1 MSFRRVIVVGLD
13 GLDPVLTEAM
23 LSAGELPNLRRIRDS
38 GGYARIKTTNPAQT
52 PVAWS
57 SFAVGTNPGGH
68 GIFDFLRR
76 DPATYLPEV
85 GLYRHEQRNRFL
97 PPQAV
102 NLRGGVPVWE
112 RLSRAGIPSIVL
124 RHPCTYPPASFRGRL
139 LAGIGVPD
147 LRGGFGSS
155 TFFTP
160 DGDADAGEGERV
172 LQVRLNGQGE
182 GTVHLPGPLEQDGS
196 ELRIP
201 LDLRVDPEAG
211 VVRISCPDGSFTTR
225 LSVGEWSDWLRV
237 RFRKGLLQRIR
248 GLVRFHL
255 SAVEPFRLFA
265 SPVHFDPD
273 SPLYPISHPWD
284 YAGELERA
292 IGTYATLGL
301 AEEHNGLTN
310 GRIDERAFLAQATDI
325 MEERRAMMHHE
336 LSRFD
341 DGLFYCLFGTPDRIQ
356 HMFWRFREPDH
367 PANGGVS
374 PDEDMARVI
383 ETYYRRCDEVVGEA
397 LSYGG
402 EDTLF
407 LVLSD
412 HGFTSFQRQV
422 QVNSWLHREGYLAL
436 KPGVEAGDGAGDLL
450 RNVDWSRTRA
460 YALGMA
466 GLYLNLRGR
475 EGEGI
480 VSPEDALSLRREL
493 AGGLSGLED
502 PGRGQ
507 VAVRTAIPRES
518 IYSGSHTDDAPD
530 ILIGCAPGYRV
541 GSDSAMGGIGSH
553 LFSDN
558 TRRWSGDHVVDP
570 AAVPGV
576 CFMSAPFHDAG
587 PSLLD
592 MAPTIL
598 KALGAPLDGDL
609 EGDPLI

>member
-1 MSFRRVIVVGLD
+1 MRYRRIVVVGLD
-13 GLDPVLTEAM
+13 GLDPGLTEGM
-23 LSAGELPNLRRIRDS
+23 LSVGELPNLRRIRDS
-38 GGYARIKTTNPAQT
+38 GGYSRIRTTNPAQT

-85 GLYRHEQRNRFL
+85 GLYRHEQRSRFL
-97 PPQAV
+97 PPTAV

-112 RLSRAGIPSIVL
+112 RLSAAGIPSVIL
-124 RHPCTYPPASFRGRL
+124 RHPCTYPPAPFRGRL

-155 TFFTP
+155 GFFTT
-160 DGDADAGEGERV
+160 DGRGGPGEAEHVAR
-172 LQVRLNGQGE
+172 VRLNGEGE
-182 GTVHLPGPLEQDGS
+182 TTINLPGPLEQDGS

-201 LDLRVDPEAG
+201 LELRVDPGAG
-211 VVRISCPDGSFTTR
+211 TVRISCPDGSFTTR
-225 LSVGEWSDWLRV
+225 LSVGEWSDWTRV

-255 SAVEPFRLFA
+255 SAVEPLRLFS
-265 SPVHFDPD
+265 SPVHFDPV

-310 GRIDERAFLAQATDI
+310 GRIDESAFLAHAMDI
-325 MEERRAMMHHE
+325 MEERRAMMHYE
-336 LSRFD
+336 LSRFEE
-341 DGLFYCLFGTPDRIQ
+341 GLFYCLFATPDRVQ

-367 PANGGVS
+367 PANDGVP
-374 PDEDMARVI
+374 PDRDMARVI
-383 ETYYRRCDEVVGEA
+383 EEYYRRCDEVVGEA

-402 EDTLF
+402 DDTLF

-422 QVNSWLHREGYLAL
+422 HLNGWLHKEGYLAL

-450 RNVDWSRTRA
+450 RNVDWGRTRA

-466 GLYLNLRGR
+466 GLYLNMRGR
-475 EGEGI
+475 EAEGI
-480 VSPEDALSLRREL
+480 VSPDDAPSLQREL
-493 AGGLSGLED
+493 AGRLVGLED
-502 PGRGQ
+502 PERGGI
-507 VAVRTAIPRES
+507 AVRTAVDRES
-518 IYSGSHTDDAPD
+518 AYSGALVDGAPD
-530 ILIGCAPGYRV
+530 ILVGCAPGYRV
-541 GSDSAMGGIGSH
+541 ASASAMGGVGAELIT
-553 LFSDN
+553 DN

-576 CFMSAPFHDAG
+576 CFMSTPFRDAD

-609 EGDPLI
+609 EGEPLI